1 MYDVR
6 LSRELRVHARHVQV
20 QSPGVRPPVRQ
31 EARRL
36 PILHRLQRRLL
47 LLDRQFP
54 KGREEGRGNV
64 INKSTK
70 AVRVSTEVS
79 GYSDSG

>member
-6 LSRELRVHARHVQV
+6 LRRELRVHARHVQV

-54 KGREEGRGNV
+54 KRREEEEEEGREEF

-70 AVRVSTEVS
+70 AVKVSTEVC
-79 GYSDSG
+79 G